1 MLALAPLPL
10 GRTSCTFAAA
20 AHLVECSEGKTEATS
35 CATRL
40 SHQPSKSQST
50 LPKACQARRPVF
62 PCVQE
67 VSQVPGTKL
76 REVVAQEQCAQ
87 RTTGALQFPC
97 YQYPRMEQQ
106 QTYFAAKRL
115 STNMGVTCY
124 GNVCAS
130 PYLSHAIVAS
140 GNHKSLVPRVA
151 LELLIHESV
160 HELPSCFS
168 STNTNCE
175 SMGELSD

>member
-1 MLALAPLPL
+1 MFVVMFIMITIAIII
-10 GRTSCTFAAA
+10 C
-20 AHLVECSEGKTEATS
+20 KTYNVILIIIIIIMTM
-35 CATRL
+35 
-40 SHQPSKSQST
+40 ST
-50 LPKACQARRPVF
+50 LVILIATICI
-62 PCVQE
+62 
-67 VSQVPGTKL
+67 
-76 REVVAQEQCAQ
+76 
-87 RTTGALQFPC
+87 
-97 YQYPRMEQQ
+97 
-106 QTYFAAKRL
+106 
-115 STNMGVTCY
+115 MGVTCY